1 MDLALYVLLPIM
13 VIMMAFMKLIEGK
26 GVLAWF
32 SRILSPLLRIFG
44 VPGIG
49 VLAMLQLLLVS
60 FAAPV
65 ATLVILND
73 NGTSRRQIAAT
84 LAMILAMSQANA
96 VFPLVAVGLSLPIIL
111 LTSLLGGFVAATVTY
126 YLLTRSPDSE
136 PPPEGETDI
145 RDPQASPRTRSYT
158 LLLEGGRD
166 GAMLVLRAV
175 PLIVLAIFLVNALR
189 ALGAIGWIEA
199 GLSPVLE
206 SVGLT
211 GAAVLPL
218 VTKYLAGGTAM
229 LGVALELVQEG
240 AMTTTE
246 LNRIAGFMIN
256 PLDLVGVSVLL
267 SAGSRVAAMARP
279 AILGASIGIVIRGF
293 LHLLI
298 F

>member
-32 SRILSPLLRIFG
+32 SRILSPTLRIFG

-73 NGTSRRQIAAT
+73 DGTSRRQIAAT

-96 VFPLVAVGLSLPIIL
+96 VFPLSAVGLSLPIVF
-111 LTSLLGGFVAATVTY
+111 LTSLLGGLAAAAATY
-126 YLLTRSPDSE
+126 YLLARTADPE
-136 PPPEGETDI
+136 PPQGEPKI
-145 RDPQASPRTRSYT
+145 RDPQASPRTGSYT

-206 SVGLT
+206 RVGLT

-240 AMTTTE
+240 TMTTTE

-256 PLDLVGVSVLL
+256 PLDLVGVTVLL